1 MYSIEMHRYAS
12 TYHSLTR
19 TSLVQ
24 TLPAPAPSAQVL
36 KERHYPIVPTY
47 NDTRKGVMLNVDG
60 VSFTPEELV
69 AMILRHA
76 IDISVAY
83 AAEGGST
90 IAPPKDM
97 VLTVPSYAT
106 MAERRALL
114 DATTLAD
121 INVLTLMDENTAAA
135 LHYAM
140 DKNFE
145 EENEQILL
153 FYNLGAAALQI
164 SIIRFFNY
172 DQPQKFGKPKSTPAL
187 EVLSKSWDAT
197 CGGDAFDHIIV
208 EFMADQFNE
217 AYKTKHPT
225 QTDFD
230 VRQHTRPMTKLRI
243 QANKVKHVL
252 SANVDIPI
260 YVDGVYED
268 LPLQTHL
275 TRTQFEALAATL
287 LERATVAPIQQALQV
302 ANLTWANLTGMEL
315 LGGGMRI
322 PRIQQELRALLPPN
336 MELGYHINSDE
347 SFALGAAFGG
357 ANISTAFR
365 VRPVGMTD
373 INPFPI
379 GVTLTNMLPTN
390 DSDDDDEA
398 KAWSK
403 SATIF
408 KAFGKVGVKKT
419 IAFTHTH
426 NIHCGLDY
434 LESDVLPPGTEL
446 GLVRYNIT
454 GVPEFM
460 TEIQTQYNLT
470 TKPKISLQFELST
483 SGLVSLIKAEAAV
496 EETYT
501 VQEEI
506 EVDEDDNNNNNS
518 TTMNATTK
526 AATSEANTTND
537 NVVKENATTANATA
551 NETTTNATTANE
563 TAAKPKRKIL
573 VDKVSFTLNRY
584 Q

>member
-1 MYSIEMHRYAS
+1 
-12 TYHSLTR
+12 
-19 TSLVQ
+19 
-24 TLPAPAPSAQVL
+24 L

-47 NDTRKGVMLNVDG
+47 NDTRMGVM
-60 VSFTPEELV
+60 LV

-121 INVLTLMDENTAAA
+121 INVLALMDENTAAA

-145 EENEQILL
+145 GEKEQILL

-187 EVLSKSWDAT
+187 EVLGKSWDAT

-230 VRQHTRPMTKLRI
+230 VRHHTRPMTKLRI

-287 LERATVAPIQQALQV
+287 VERATVAPIQQALQV
-302 ANLTWANLTGMEL
+302 ANLTWANLTGIEL

-322 PRIQQELRALLPPN
+322 PRIQQELQALLPPN

-390 DSDDDDEA
+390 DSNNDDDDDEA

-501 VQEEI
+501 IQEEI
-506 EVDEDDNNNNNS
+506 EVEEDDNHNNNS

-526 AATSEANTTND
+526 AANSEANTTND
-537 NVVKENATTANATA
+537 NVVKENATSANATA

-573 VDKVSFTLNRY
+573 VDKVSFT
-584 Q
+584 